1 MLQQQYRLRRSA
13 DLKRVR
19 QQGERRRH
27 PLAILIVNPNDLA
40 VSRFG
45 FIASRRVGNAVKRNR
60 GRRLLREVVRLH
72 LSDILPGYDCIFI
85 VRQATPNASFVDVE
99 TAVLQLLTRLKLLNR
114 NNDSVDGRRA

>member
-19 QQGERRRH
+19 QQGESRH
-27 PLAILIVNPNDLA
+27 HSLMILIIHPNGLA
-40 VSRFG
+40 VSRFA

-72 LSDILPGYDCIFI
+72 LSEILPGYDCVFI
-85 VRQATPNASFVDVE
+85 ARQATPEASFVDVE
-99 TAVLQLLTRLKLLNR
+99 TAVLTLFSRLNLLDRQNS
-114 NNDSVDGRRA
+114 SVE

>member
-27 PLAILIVNPNDLA
+27 PLAILIVNPNGLEI
-40 VSRFG
+40 SRFG

-85 VRQATPNASFVDVE
+85 VRQATPTASFADVE

-114 NNDSVDGRRA
+114 ENDSVDGRRT